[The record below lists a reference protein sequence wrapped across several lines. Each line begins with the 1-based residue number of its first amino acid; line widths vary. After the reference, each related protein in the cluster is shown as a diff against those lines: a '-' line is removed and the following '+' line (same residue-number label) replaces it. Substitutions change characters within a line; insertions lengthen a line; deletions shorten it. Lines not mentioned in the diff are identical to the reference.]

1 LAAGLSLIPE
11 VVSSPLF
18 RAAMKHF
25 NVIGPQVR
33 RLRNQRAWS
42 QNALAIKLQLLG
54 MENATR
60 AKISKIESRLVW
72 ISDDDLIFLS
82 RALGVAMEELYPDFI
97 RSAKRLYEAISVSK
111 ASRYGVLMFGLAS
124 CSQLGAGGLDFAF
137 RMAGV

>member
-1 LAAGLSLIPE
+1 
-11 VVSSPLF
+11 
-18 RAAMKHF
+18 MKHF

-42 QNALAIKLQLLG
+42 QNDFAIKLQLLG

-97 RSAKRLYEAISVSK
+97 RTAKRLYEAISMSK
-111 ASRYGVLMFGLAS
+111 ASRYGAFIFGLIS
-124 CSQLGAGGLDFAF
+124 CSQLGAGVFHFATTV
-137 RMAGV
+137 AGV

>member
-1 LAAGLSLIPE
+1 
-11 VVSSPLF
+11 
-18 RAAMKHF
+18 MNHF

-42 QNALAIKLQLLG
+42 QNDFAVKLQLLG

-82 RALGVAMEELYPDFI
+82 RALGVPMEELYPDFI
-97 RSAKRLYEAISVSK
+97 RSAKRLYEAISMSK
-111 ASRYGVLMFGLAS
+111 ASRFGIVTFGLIS
-124 CSQLGAGGLDFAF
+124 CSQLGAGAFHFAVSL
-137 RMAGV
+137 ACV

>member
-1 LAAGLSLIPE
+1 
-11 VVSSPLF
+11 
-18 RAAMKHF
+18 MKHF

-42 QNALAIKLQLLG
+42 QNDFAIKLQLLG

-97 RSAKRLYEAISVSK
+97 RTAKRLYEAISMSK
-111 ASRYGVLMFGLAS
+111 ASRYGAFIFGLIS
-124 CSQLGAGGLDFAF
+124 CSQLGAGVLDFAF
-137 RMAGV
+137 SMASV